1 MPRTLIRSSI
11 LALWLAAA
19 GVLVAGRALTH
30 SGASRP
36 TAAPH
41 APDINSGL
49 MAYYRLDGDAS
60 DSSGNAHHGTP
71 SAGISFGPGRAG
83 QAAFFPNLTE
93 QRISIPDHDDFH
105 ADYSFTISAWIN
117 PSEYRSDTSGG
128 DANHMLFAQWYTVPY
143 MGDYILA
150 LTARQEG
157 GGWSWS
163 WRIAT
168 PASPPIS
175 WSHRPPARRL

>member
-19 GVLVAGRALTH
+19 GVLFAGRALTH

-41 APDINSGL
+41 APDISSGV

-83 QAAFFPNLTE
+83 RLLSQPDRAAHLDP
-93 QRISIPDHDDFH
+93 RPR
-105 ADYSFTISAWIN
+105 DYSFTSSAWIN
-117 PSEYRSDTSGG
+117 PSEYRNDTSGG
-128 DANHMLFAQWYTVPY
+128 DANHNLPY
-143 MGDYILA
+143 
-150 LTARQEG
+150 
-157 GGWSWS
+157 
-163 WRIAT
+163 
-168 PASPPIS
+168 P
-175 WSHRPPARRL
+175 

>member
-19 GVLVAGRALTH
+19 GVLFAGRALTH

-41 APDINSGL
+41 APDISSGL

-93 QRISIPDHDDFH
+93 QRISIPDHETTALPAAPGSTH
-105 ADYSFTISAWIN
+105 
-117 PSEYRSDTSGG
+117 PSIG
-128 DANHMLFAQWYTVPY
+128 
-143 MGDYILA
+143 
-150 LTARQEG
+150 
-157 GGWSWS
+157 
-163 WRIAT
+163 AT
-168 PASPPIS
+168 PAEAMPITICLTPD
-175 WSHRPPARRL
+175 RPRPGPHLRLRGCLAARAGGLCGPRLAR